1 MAKNPA
7 IEQICVVGT
16 GIPQPIAL
24 ITLSEVGSSMIKD
37 VLCQGLNETLSE
49 VNQTLKKV
57 ERVEKIII
65 MKEDWTVDNG
75 LITPTLK
82 VKRNSIEKIHQEYY
96 NSWFKNNEK
105 VIFE

>member
-1 MAKNPA
+1 
-7 IEQICVVGT
+7 
-16 GIPQPIAL
+16 
-24 ITLSEVGSSMIKD
+24 
-37 VLCQGLNETLSE
+37 
-49 VNQTLKKV
+49 
-57 ERVEKIII
+57 

-96 NSWFKNNEK
+96 NSWFKNDET